1 MDMNIAAGE
10 SWLVR
15 LCKAVEELG
24 DATYLASV
32 EVGEGELVVKMIC
45 SICSESASGCLDGIW
60 QRSEGWMGSCTCD

>member
-24 DATYLASV
+24 DATYLALV

-45 SICSESASGCLDGIW
+45 SILLRVREWLLGRNLAGVGGLDG
-60 QRSEGWMGSCTCD
+60 